1 MEQSIITQLEQ
12 LAASLKAD
20 AEKAARLVK
29 ERPADRGYFGG
40 LEAGRTQAYVAIEV
54 LLQKRTV
61 DGQRADISLDVVED
75 AEWSPVEQELDE
87 DKVLENLRDAIQDAE
102 QFGLV
107 RTQTGEVITGAVS
120 TEHGIVLV
128 GEESMVKA
136 MPPVKTEHD
145 DNRAKWIS
153 VPAEFVP
160 NVVELVA
167 FLRSPRYVTYN
178 ERKNKR

>member
-20 AEKAARLVK
+20 AERAEKLAK
-29 ERPADRGYFGG
+29 ERPFYREYFGG

-87 DKVLENLRDAIQDAE
+87 EKVLEQLRDAIQDAE
-102 QFGLV
+102 QFGVV
-107 RTQTGEVITGAVS
+107 RTKTGEVITGAVI
-120 TEHGIVLV
+120 TEHGVVLV
-128 GEESMVKA
+128 DE
-136 MPPVKTEHD
+136 
-145 DNRAKWIS
+145 
-153 VPAEFVP
+153 
-160 NVVELVA
+160 
-167 FLRSPRYVTYN
+167 
-178 ERKNKR
+178 